1 MPDFRY
7 KYSVSVNNDG
17 GIVIDPLDAGVANGA
32 VERTPN
38 IRDILDSSRKLV
50 SDLERQ
56 LTTDTVAEVLSALLA
71 PTETPVSDKVK
82 GALKERGIAPEVE
95 Q

>member
-17 GIVIDPLDAGVANGA
+17 GITIDPLDAGVANGA

-38 IRDILDSSRKLV
+38 IRDIIDSSRKLV
-50 SDLERQ
+50 ADLERQ
-56 LTTDTVAEVLSALLA
+56 LTMDTLAEMLNALVV
-71 PTETPVSDKVK
+71 PKEQPVSDKVK
-82 GALKERGIAPEVE
+82 GALKERGIAPEAE
-95 Q
+95 